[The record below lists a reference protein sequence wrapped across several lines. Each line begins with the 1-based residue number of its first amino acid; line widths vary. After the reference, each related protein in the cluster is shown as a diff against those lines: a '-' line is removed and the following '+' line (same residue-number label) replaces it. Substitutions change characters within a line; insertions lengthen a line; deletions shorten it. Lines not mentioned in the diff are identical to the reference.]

1 MAIRESRTARALT
14 LFVEGPLNFANAEV
28 LKEKIQAGMSEGLVR
43 FIVDME
49 KTPLVDSTG
58 VGILVSMHNR
68 LADSGGAIRL
78 SAVQD
83 NVMRILKAAHL
94 DSYIEIFSNVTEA
107 ALNFS

>member
-1 MAIRESRTARALT
+1 MAIRESRSVQALT

-28 LKEKIQAGMSEGLVR
+28 LKEKIQTGMGEGLVR
-43 FIVDME
+43 FIIDME

-94 DSYIEIFSNVTEA
+94 DSYIEIFSTASEA
-107 ALNFS
+107 GANFA